1 MKLMVIT
8 PKKYF
13 MIINMLLIT
22 AGLYFGVS
30 AFYTIG
36 TAWLGAPV
44 EQPSRALSKATT
56 EPQAETRPLSAYR
69 AIAQRNLFNTNPE
82 TVAPAQTINVDD
94 LKETDLKLKLWGTV
108 AGEGRRAYAVIE
120 DTKTREQSLYR
131 TGDSIQDATLK
142 MILRQ
147 KVVLSVNEQD
157 EILGMEEP
165 GSVKRGGA
173 LPRVARQQDASP
185 PKMPVSS
192 YPRQLTL
199 KSDQIESALENVD
212 QLMEQARIRPHIEE
226 GQPAGI
232 SITGIKPNTVF
243 RKMRLRNGDIIT
255 GVNGAPIESVEDAMK
270 VFGDL
275 SSSSEIQLE
284 IKRRGRTR
292 TLNYKIE

>member
-1 MKLMVIT
+1 
-8 PKKYF
+8 
-13 MIINMLLIT
+13 MIINVLLIT

-36 TAWLGAPV
+36 TAWLGTPD
-44 EQPSRALSKATT
+44 EKPPRISSKTAVK
-56 EPQAETRPLSAYR
+56 PAEKTRPLSAYS
-69 AIAQRNLFNTNPE
+69 AIAKRNLFNTNPD
-82 TVAPAQTINVDD
+82 TAAPVQAINVDN

-108 AGEGRRAYAVIE
+108 ASGEPRAYAVIE
-120 DTKTREQSLYR
+120 DTKTREQNLYR

-142 MILRQ
+142 IILRQ
-147 KVVLSVNEQD
+147 KVVLSVNGQD

-165 GSVKRGGA
+165 GTVRRGGPS
-173 LPRVARQQDASP
+173 PRVARQDAAP

-199 KSDQIESALENVD
+199 RSDQIESALENVD

-255 GVNGAPIESVEDAMK
+255 GVNGAPVESVEDAMK
-270 VFGDL
+270 IFGDL
-275 SSSSEIQLE
+275 SSSPEIQLE
-284 IKRRGRTR
+284 IKRRGRKR
-292 TLNYKIE
+292 ILNYKIE

>member
-1 MKLMVIT
+1 MVLT

-13 MIINMLLIT
+13 MIINVLLIA

-36 TAWLGAPV
+36 TSWLGAPV

-131 TGDSIQDATLK
+131 TGDSIECNLK
-142 MILRQ
+142 NDLKAKGGLERQRSGRNFGNGRARLRS
-147 KVVLSVNEQD
+147 KRRCS
-157 EILGMEEP
+157 P
-165 GSVKRGGA
+165 AGSPTGYNPA
-173 LPRVARQQDASP
+173 
-185 PKMPVSS
+185 
-192 YPRQLTL
+192 
-199 KSDQIESALENVD
+199 EN
-212 QLMEQARIRPHIEE
+212 ARILLSAAVDTQQRP
-226 GQPAGI
+226 
-232 SITGIKPNTVF
+232 
-243 RKMRLRNGDIIT
+243 D
-255 GVNGAPIESVEDAMK
+255 
-270 VFGDL
+270 
-275 SSSSEIQLE
+275 
-284 IKRRGRTR
+284 
-292 TLNYKIE
+292 